1 MADTAK
7 RLYGPAQPATTAAT
21 IYTVPA
27 STTTVV
33 RNIRVSNTTGTA
45 ATITMSIGT
54 NAAAA
59 QIMSAVSVPANS
71 VYDWSGFLVMNAAD
85 ILQALQ
91 GTSSALTVT
100 VSGIEVA

>member
-7 RLYGPAQPATTAAT
+7 RLYGPAQPTTTAAT
-21 IYTVPA
+21 VYTVPA
-27 STTTVV
+27 STTAII
-33 RNIRVSNTTGTA
+33 RNIRVSNTTGSA
-45 ATITMSIGT
+45 ATITMSIGA

-71 VYDWSGFLVMNAAD
+71 VYDWSGFLVLSATE
-85 ILQALQ
+85 IIQALQ

-100 VSGIEVA
+100 ISGVEVA